1 MPDTFNLDAYFN
13 RIGYGGSVKPD
24 LDTLV
29 ALQARH
35 VSTIPFEGLD
45 PLLGRPVPLDLGSL
59 QAKLVKSRRG
69 GYCFE
74 QNAIF
79 NAALRAIGF
88 ATIGLGARVT
98 VMSQPGAPLGP
109 RGHMVLR
116 VDLPEGPYIADVGFG
131 AALQDAPL
139 RLAPDLEQRTPF
151 ATYRLTEL
159 DGLYTLHVCTHDV
172 WRAAFVFTLEPQLP
186 ADYEMANWFFATHP
200 GGPFTR
206 MIVMQILKGDARVSL
221 VNTALSERR
230 QDGRIIERRLA
241 SAAELGEVLDQV
253 FDIEP
258 PAPVEQIFAKIA
270 PAVG

>member
-1 MPDTFNLDAYFN
+1 MPDNFNLDAYFN
-13 RIGYGGSVKPD
+13 RIGYGGPVKPD
-24 LDTLV
+24 LDTL
-29 ALQARH
+29 AAIQARH

-45 PLLGRPVPLDLGSL
+45 PLLGRPVPLDLASL

-88 ATIGLGARVT
+88 HTTGLGARVT
-98 VMSQPGAPLGP
+98 MMSEPGAPLGP

-116 VDLPEGPYIADVGFG
+116 VDLPDGPYIADVGFG

-139 RLAPDLEQRTPF
+139 RLAPDVEQRTPF
-151 ATYRLTEL
+151 ATYRLTEEH
-159 DGLYTLHVCTHDV
+159 GLYSLNVRTHDV
-172 WRAAFVFTLEPQLP
+172 WRRGFVFTLEPQLA

-200 GGPFTR
+200 RVPFTR
-206 MIVMQILKGDARVSL
+206 MIIMQILKGDGRISL
-221 VNTALSERR
+221 TNTELSERK
-230 QDGRIIERRLA
+230 QDGRLIERTLH
-241 SAAELGEVLDQV
+241 SAADLGEVLDTV

-258 PAPVEQIFAKIA
+258 PVPVEQIFGKIA
-270 PAVG
+270 PAV